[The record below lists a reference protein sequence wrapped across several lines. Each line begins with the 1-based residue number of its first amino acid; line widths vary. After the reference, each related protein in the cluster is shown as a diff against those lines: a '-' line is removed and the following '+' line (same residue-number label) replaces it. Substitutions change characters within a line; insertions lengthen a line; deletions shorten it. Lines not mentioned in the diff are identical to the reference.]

1 MYSNHKTP
9 ISKANQDLRMKMFL
23 ADLRPKKKDR
33 ERERERSRVRVAT
46 ENPSAVQAGIN
57 SLGYFFPFT

>member
-23 ADLRPKKKDR
+23 ADLRPKKKDT
-33 ERERERSRVRVAT
+33 ERERSRVRVAT
-46 ENPSAVQAGIN
+46 ENSSAVQAGIN